1 MAVLVA
7 HSAECATLLR
17 ERRPGQRV
25 ELIPHGCPTWFP
37 PRKARRGRVVATFGF
52 LEPHKGLTALVDAGI
67 LEVVVA
73 RTFPLTE
80 AAAAHELLAGQHAG
94 GKVVLVP

>member
-1 MAVLVA
+1 M
-7 HSAECATLLR
+7 
-17 ERRPGQRV
+17 V
-25 ELIPHGCPTWFP
+25 E
-37 PRKARRGRVVATFGF
+37 
-52 LEPHKGLTALVDAGI
+52 AGT

-80 AAAAHELLAGQHAG
+80 AGAALELLAGQHAG